1 MYLYLNDAAYS
12 TFPISSTDS
21 PLVST
26 PNTMI
31 ETAMIAA
38 TTDIKMN
45 TPLDPMEP
53 AAMDVTRKGKKILL
67 TRPIALQKPEPDN
80 FADVGHISGTY
91 TADA

>member
-1 MYLYLNDAAYS
+1 MITDVSIYS

-26 PNTMI
+26 PNTMMD
-31 ETAMIAA
+31 TAMIAA
-38 TTDIKMN
+38 TMEISTN
-45 TPLDPMEP
+45 TPLDPMEL
-53 AAMDVTRKGKKILL
+53 AATYVTRNGKKMLL
-67 TRPIALQKPEPDN
+67 TRPIALQNPDPDN